1 MSDPLERTP
10 ATRPEDKPDRGA
22 NTRVA
27 AAAILGGVAALI
39 AVFNLDKV
47 KVDWVVGS
55 WQTPLIVVIVLS
67 MLLGAALDRV
77 LVRRARKRKR
87 RTAPGEG

>member
-10 ATRPEDKPDRGA
+10 ARRPEDKPDRAG

-47 KVDWVVGS
+47 EVDWVVGS
-55 WQTPLIVVIVLS
+55 WQTPLIVVIALS

-77 LVRRARKRKR
+77 VVRRARNRKR
-87 RTAPGEG
+87 RAAPGEG